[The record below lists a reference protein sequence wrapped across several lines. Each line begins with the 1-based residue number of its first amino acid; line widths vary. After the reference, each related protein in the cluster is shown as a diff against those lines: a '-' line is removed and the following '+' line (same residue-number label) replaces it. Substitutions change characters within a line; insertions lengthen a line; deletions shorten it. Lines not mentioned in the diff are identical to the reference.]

1 MSPRKLAKAVLFHT
15 RRAQIK
21 TLAAPRELPWL
32 RRRLRLPANEIFDP
46 LGQRL
51 PAHVRVA
58 KLDAAETFVRPMPVL
73 PDAPP
78 AAIDFFSRRTVEI
91 TAPSYVSEF
100 ENGIAWGHPTGGVFT
115 ADGQFAAAFT
125 HDPGGAQLHTVWTR
139 MRLPEPTEL
148 AGRTLYLVTPEASDN
163 FHHWMID
170 LLPRLGLVRRAGYD
184 LSAFDHVIVNHANRS
199 YQLSTLTQLGIA
211 PGKIITATEALFV
224 RCESLVVPSLKPNNQ
239 TLPAADLAFLREAFL
254 KVPSSVSSS
263 TPHRRIFLSRS
274 DARYRRLSN
283 EAELHPLLR
292 SHNFEIV
299 SPASLDPLAQA
310 TLFSEAA
317 VIAGPAG
324 AAFANLVFAPS
335 SAHVIEIA
343 PPQWLAAFHWMISAR
358 SGLNHT
364 ILLGSGP
371 IMEGIPDSSARQSDV
386 AVPPEKLKTVL
397 EGLPISPA
405 R

>member
-1 MSPRKLAKAVLFHT
+1 MSPRKFAKAVLFHT

-46 LGQRL
+46 LGERF
-51 PAHVRVA
+51 PSHVRIV

-73 PDAPP
+73 PDAPA
-78 AAIDFFSRRTVEI
+78 AAIDFFSKRTIEK

-125 HDPGGAQLHTVWTR
+125 HDPAGAQLHTVWTR
-139 MRLPEPTEL
+139 MSLPKPTQL

-170 LLPRLGLVRRAGYD
+170 LLPRLGLVRRAGYS
-184 LSAFDHVIVNHANRS
+184 LSQFDHVIVNYS
-199 YQLSTLTQLGIA
+199 KSPYQLSSLAHLGIPRDKLIA
-211 PGKIITATEALFV
+211 ATEGLFA

-239 TLPAADLAFLREAFL
+239 TVPAADLAFLREAFL
-254 KVPSSVSSS
+254 TDSRRVSF

-283 EAELHPLLR
+283 EAELHALLR
-292 SHNFEIV
+292 SHDFEII
-299 SPASLDPLAQA
+299 SPAGLDLIAQA
-310 TLFSEAA
+310 KLFGEAA

-335 SAHVIEIA
+335 SAQVIEIT

-364 ILLGSGP
+364 VLLGSGP
-371 IMEGIPDSSARQSDV
+371 VMKGVPDSSARQADV
-386 AVPPEKLKTVL
+386 TVRAEKLKRIL
-397 EGLPISPA
+397 ESLPTPLA